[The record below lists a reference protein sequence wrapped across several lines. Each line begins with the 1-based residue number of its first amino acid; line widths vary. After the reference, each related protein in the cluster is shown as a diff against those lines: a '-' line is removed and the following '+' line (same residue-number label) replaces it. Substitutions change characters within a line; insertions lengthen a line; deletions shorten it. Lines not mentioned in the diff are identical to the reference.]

1 MLTHF
6 KMAATTDA
14 EKVCNLSLYAWLYH
28 ISKGILK
35 QQQENQQL
43 ESNWSRRKI

>member
-14 EKVCNLSLYAWLYH
+14 EKVCNLSLYDYTTFP
-28 ISKGILK
+28 K
-35 QQQENQQL
+35 EY
-43 ESNWSRRKI
+43 

>member
-14 EKVCNLSLYAWLYH
+14 EKVCNLSLYDYTTFL
-28 ISKGILK
+28 
-35 QQQENQQL
+35 
-43 ESNWSRRKI
+43 R

>member
-14 EKVCNLSLYAWLYH
+14 EKVCNKYLSLYDYTTFP
-28 ISKGILK
+28 K
-35 QQQENQQL
+35 EY
-43 ESNWSRRKI
+43 